1 MRKNKKIKNKQTK
14 FFVWVSII
22 VFSIIFYLRQQYII
36 IKIQKEI
43 NNLYEELRIE
53 KNKNKELILYFQ
65 SLISVERLQNYAKKF
80 NFIPVNQN
88 DYIVVE

>member
-43 NNLYEELRIE
+43 NNLSKICKINLE
-53 KNKNKELILYFQ
+53 K
-65 SLISVERLQNYAKKF
+65 
-80 NFIPVNQN
+80 
-88 DYIVVE
+88 